1 MVQVPGCLTMRKAHT
16 LYIQATSCYT
26 SNCWLTM
33 DFRLFI
39 LVILFSKPSI
49 SETDVKYA
57 SPGDYYKLKY
67 SPDLR
72 WMLDLSLYNKCKSDG
87 SPGITC
93 EGFSLGDDCLRDFL
107 WCRDDFKLT
116 CARGLPSNN
125 EVFCG
130 NRRKVKHSEIILVKI
145 YV

>member
-1 MVQVPGCLTMRKAHT
+1 
-16 LYIQATSCYT
+16 
-26 SNCWLTM
+26 M
-33 DFRLFI
+33 DFLLFI

-57 SPGDYYKLKY
+57 SPGDFYKAKY

-93 EGFSLGDDCLRDFL
+93 EGFSLSDDCLRDFL
-107 WCRDDFKLT
+107 WCREDFTLT
-116 CARGLPSNN
+116 CACPQNL
-125 EVFCG
+125 
-130 NRRKVKHSEIILVKI
+130 L
-145 YV
+145 